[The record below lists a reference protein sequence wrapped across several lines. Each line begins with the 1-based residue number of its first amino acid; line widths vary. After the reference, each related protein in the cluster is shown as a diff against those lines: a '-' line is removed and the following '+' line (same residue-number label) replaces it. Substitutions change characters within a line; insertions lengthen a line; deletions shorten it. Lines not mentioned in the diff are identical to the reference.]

1 MWVGGS
7 AKKQPQTN
15 IWTAIYHTS
24 ITTVYIPIRES
35 ESVNRR
41 MTDNTTALRKRGK
54 GYLRW
59 SPLIEVATNKE
70 VIEPSVPI
78 G

>member
-7 AKKQPQTN
+7 ATKQQQTN

-24 ITTVYIPIRES
+24 ITTVYITIRES

-54 GYLRW
+54 GQKDKQR
-59 SPLIEVATNKE
+59 STKHHTEN
-70 VIEPSVPI
+70 
-78 G
+78 

>member
-15 IWTAIYHTS
+15 IWTAIFECHTS

-54 GYLRW
+54 GQKDKQR
-59 SPLIEVATNKE
+59 STKHHTEN
-70 VIEPSVPI
+70 
-78 G
+78 

>member
-24 ITTVYIPIRES
+24 ITTVYITIRES

-54 GYLRW
+54 GQKDKQR
-59 SPLIEVATNKE
+59 STKHHTEN
-70 VIEPSVPI
+70 
-78 G
+78 